1 MEVNFKFTG
10 EEWGRFVRGARP
22 QYGPPHRTPA
32 VRIPGPEIYWCP
44 EECNVSVCQLSSVR
58 EGEGICGINSNFFNA
73 GFVRCDM
80 YMYMYWYGMG
90 MYARTR
96 KPARSQRKQQ
106 QMTKINT
113 NSTNEERNGT
123 ERNVKGLPSEFRKE
137 KGKHVEISEKDR
149 FTGFALLSIRIRIC
163 QQ

>member
-1 MEVNFKFTG
+1 MAHGPSTAPPTG
-10 EEWGRFVRGARP
+10 PRRCGYRDRKYIGAR
-22 QYGPPHRTPA
+22 RSA
-32 VRIPGPEIYWCP
+32 S
-44 EECNVSVCQLSSVR
+44 VSVCQLSSVSVR

-123 ERNVKGLPSEFRKE
+123 ERNVKGPSEFRKE

-149 FTGFALLSIRIRIC
+149 FTVFALLSIRICIC